1 MIVEHKTTRT
11 DKMNV
16 TQSKIR
22 LQEVKFYAHHGVS
35 EQEKLVGNHFIIN
48 LELTVDITAAMESDD
63 VIDTVSYADVYEIL
77 KEQMNVPSKLLEH
90 VSGRINKAL
99 YAAFPK
105 VQGIMF
111 ELIKCTPP
119 MGADTKGASV
129 AIVSTRN

>member
-1 MIVEHKTTRT
+1 MKVI
-11 DKMNV
+11 
-16 TQSKIR
+16 QSKIR

-48 LELTVDITAAMESDD
+48 LELTVDFMAAIESDH
-63 VIDTVSYADVYEIL
+63 VEDTVSYADVYEIL
-77 KEQMNVPSKLLEH
+77 KEQMNEPSKLLEH
-90 VSGRINKAL
+90 VSGRIIEAL

-105 VQGIMF
+105 VQGIKL

-129 AIVSTRN
+129 VIESTRD